1 MGKYIEIYT
10 LASMKKKA
18 CTYTTTILKFDK
30 QGEKTGWT
38 YIVVPADVAQQLN
51 PGVRKSFQVKGK
63 LDAFSFSGMN
73 LLPMGEGEFILALK
87 ADVRKAIGKKHGA
100 MLQVQLEVDTSE
112 YQINAEFLACLKDA
126 PEADKI
132 FAALP
137 ASHQRYY
144 SKWIESA
151 KTDTTR
157 AKRIALA
164 VNSFIKK
171 QTFAEMLRAKVIS

>member
-1 MGKYIEIYT
+1 MLKY
-10 LASMKKKA
+10 S
-18 CTYTTTILKFDK
+18 TTILKFDK

-38 YIVVPADVAQQLN
+38 YIVVPADIAQELN
-51 PGVRKSFQVKGK
+51 PGVKKSYRVKGK
-63 LDAFSFSGMN
+63 LDQFSFSGMS

-87 ADVRKAIGKKHGA
+87 GDVRKAIGKKHGA
-100 MLQVQLEVDTSE
+100 MLNVQLERDTSE
-112 YQINAEFLACLKDA
+112 YEINLEFLACLKDA

-132 FAALP
+132 FSALP

-151 KTDTTR
+151 KTDATR

-164 VNSFIKK
+164 VNSFLKK
-171 QTFAEMLRAKVIS
+171 QTFAEMLRAKSI